1 MSINEG
7 SLGMLREIFQDIS
20 MVASWGEVDLKA
32 RGAREIYIVY
42 PKCCLVLRSEIEW
55 FQVGEWAQQTFWPH
69 HLGKKNQRNDGR

>member
-1 MSINEG
+1 
-7 SLGMLREIFQDIS
+7 